1 LTVDDTPKPFARLSA
16 DAPDEAGAAPLRVPP
31 FAVIQQQLIRARDHL
46 DRQVTSLTR
55 MHAFNAR
62 ALAIDNDADFA
73 TAIAEALVEIFEL
86 DFGVC
91 WLCDSDGTPSQSAG
105 MLGLAVDTQVL
116 QAAGSWLAQSRVP
129 SPQGDAWI
137 LDAQALALLGPRL
150 AVSQAV
156 CATCTGA
163 DGRTDALLLCGVTV
177 ARAGFFETLT
187 PNLCKA
193 IGFFAQQ
200 LAALLENRRSRATIE
215 SQLADLRNERGL
227 LRTLLAALPDPVW
240 LKDTQGRYLACNPR
254 FERFIG
260 APEQAILGR
269 TAGDFFDPARAESF
283 RARDRTAI
291 AEGIPIQDEEWVTF
305 PDDGHRELMET
316 TKVPIFA
323 GDGSP
328 IGVLGIGHDL
338 TGRKRTEQRLKLAI
352 DVAQI
357 VHWEL
362 DLTSGGLTFDR
373 GMLPILGLRAD
384 DVLDSLTAWMARIHP
399 DDLPEFQS
407 RMEQAMRAPGT
418 PVFEA
423 EYRLRHSDGHHVWLH
438 TIGTVVER
446 LADGTPLLAVGAST
460 NISKRKIAEEAI
472 RLSEANYRELVTHAN
487 VVILRLGLD
496 GTISYFNQF
505 AERLF
510 GYELGELLG
519 RQAVG
524 SIVPRVESST
534 GRDLSGVVAQVVAN
548 PAALAD
554 IEFEAVTRAG
564 RRLLLRWSNRVILD
578 TGGVPAGVLCIGQ
591 DVTERSLAEARL
603 RESEFFLR
611 ESQTIGRLGGW
622 RADPRQNTVMWTH
635 GVYAIVERPLD
646 YRPDLETAL
655 DTYAPGSREQVV
667 ARLAQ
672 AMQTGE
678 AFDIQVE
685 VIGAETGRRKWTEL
699 RGFAHR
705 SGDGRI
711 DYLMGTLQDIT
722 DQKQAEIEL
731 QQHREHLQD
740 LVRERTAELEA
751 LNRRLRLSDL
761 RLNAMLAMSQRA
773 SQMTEG
779 ELLQHGIDEAVR
791 LTESRVGY
799 LHMVNEDQQT
809 LRLVT
814 WSKDTL
820 AQCTANHDAHYPIAQ
835 AGIWADCVRQMQ
847 PVTHNDFPR
856 LTHRHGYPQGH
867 VELQRHLGAPVIEQ
881 GQARMLIGVG
891 NKATDYDESDARE
904 LQIIGNDLWR
914 IYTRRRDEI
923 QLAEA
928 KLAAEAANVT
938 KSAFLANMS
947 HEIRTPLN
955 AITGMAHL
963 LKRDGVTSR
972 QAERL
977 DAIDAAGRHLLEV
990 INAVLDLS
998 KIEAG
1003 KFTLEEAAL
1012 SVSAVV
1018 GNVASLVYDR
1028 AQAKNLKLVVET
1040 SDLPPQLL
1048 GDATRLQQ
1056 ALLNYAVNAIKFTDH
1071 GSVTIRT
1078 RIAESAAASLLV
1090 RFEVEDTGIGIDPA
1104 VQHKLFT
1111 AFEQADNSTSRQ
1123 YGGTGLGL
1131 AITKKLAALMDGEA
1145 GLDSLPGVG
1154 SRFWFT
1160 ARLKRPSA
1168 IAAAA
1173 AAAPDQ
1179 SAEQRLLLEH
1189 AGKRILLAEDE
1200 PINREITMELLSYV
1214 GLVVE
1219 VAEDGLQAVDL
1230 AQHRAFDLIL
1240 MDMQMPNLDGLQ
1252 ATERI
1257 RQGPG
1262 ARRLPILAMT
1272 ANAFA
1277 DDKARCLAAGM
1288 DDFISK
1294 PVSPTVLF
1302 ETLLRWLSPPAAS
1315 SRH

>member
-1 LTVDDTPKPFARLSA
+1 MDDISKPVGET
-16 DAPDEAGAAPLRVPP
+16 APDVPVAPGEAGAAPLRVPP
-31 FAVIQQQLIRARDHL
+31 YSVIQQQLIQARDHL
-46 DRQVTSLTR
+46 DRQVTCLTR
-55 MHAFNAR
+55 MHAFSAR

-91 WLCDSDGTPSQSAG
+91 WLCDADGTPRQPAG

-116 QAAGSWLAQSRVP
+116 QATGSWLAQVP
-129 SPQGDAWI
+129 APVPPRDAWI
-137 LDAQALALLGPRL
+137 LDTPALAELGPRL
-150 AVSQAV
+150 AVNQAIR
-156 CATCTGA
+156 ATCLG
-163 DGRTDALLLCGVTV
+163 TDSRASALLLCGVTA
-177 ARAGFFETLT
+177 ARARFFETLT
-187 PNLCKA
+187 PSLCKA
-193 IGFFAQQ
+193 VGFFAQQ
-200 LAALLENRRSRATIE
+200 LAALLENRRSRATIG
-215 SQLADLRNERGL
+215 SQLAELRKERGL

-240 LKDTQGRYLACNPR
+240 LKDAQGRYLACNPR

-260 APEQAILGR
+260 APEQAVLGR
-269 TAGDFFDPARAESF
+269 TAGDFFDPARAESY
-283 RARDRTAI
+283 RTRDRTAI
-291 AEGIPIQDEEWVTF
+291 DRGIPIQDEEWVTF

-316 TKVPIFA
+316 TKVPLFA

-338 TGRKRTEQRLKLAI
+338 TGRKRIEQRLKLAI

-362 DLTSGGLTFDR
+362 DFASGGLTFDR

-384 DVLDSLTAWMARIHP
+384 DVLDSLAAWMARIHP
-399 DDLPEFQS
+399 DDLPEFQA
-407 RMEQAMRAPGT
+407 RMEQAIRAPGS
-418 PVFEA
+418 PIFEA
-423 EYRLRHSDGHHVWLH
+423 EYRLRHSDGHDVWLH
-438 TIGTVVER
+438 TIGTVAER
-446 LADGTPLLAVGAST
+446 LADGTPVLAVGAST
-460 NISKRKIAEEAI
+460 NISKRKLAEEAI

-487 VVILRLGLD
+487 VVILRLGPD
-496 GTISYFNQF
+496 GTIHYANPF
-505 AERLF
+505 AEQLF
-510 GYELGELLG
+510 GHEPGALLG
-519 RQAVG
+519 QAAVG
-524 SIVPRVESST
+524 CVVPPVESSS
-534 GRDLSGVVAQVVAN
+534 GRDLASLVAQVLAN
-548 PAALAD
+548 PSALAD
-554 IEFEAVTRAG
+554 IEFEARTRDG
-564 RRLLLRWSNRVILD
+564 RRLLVRWSNRAIVD
-578 TGGVPAGVLCIGQ
+578 VAGTPAGVLCIGR
-591 DVTERSLAEARL
+591 DVTE
-603 RESEFFLR
+603 
-611 ESQTIGRLGGW
+611 Q
-622 RADPRQNTVMWTH
+622 
-635 GVYAIVERPLD
+635 
-646 YRPDLETAL
+646 
-655 DTYAPGSREQVV
+655 
-667 ARLAQ
+667 
-672 AMQTGE
+672 
-678 AFDIQVE
+678 
-685 VIGAETGRRKWTEL
+685 RRV
-699 RGFAHR
+699 
-705 SGDGRI
+705 
-711 DYLMGTLQDIT
+711 
-722 DQKQAEIEL
+722 EIEL

-740 LVRERTAELEA
+740 LVHERTAELEA

-799 LHMVNEDQQT
+799 LHLVSEDLQT
-809 LRLVT
+809 LHLVT

-820 AQCTANHDAHYPIAQ
+820 AQCTATSETHYPIAQ

-847 PVTHNDFPR
+847 PVTHNDFPH
-856 LTHRHGYPQGH
+856 LPHRRGYPQGH
-867 VELQRHLGAPVIEQ
+867 VELQRHLGVPVIEH

-891 NKATDYDESDARE
+891 NKVTDYDESDARE

-977 DAIDAAGRHLLEV
+977 DAIDAAGQHLLEV

-1012 SVSAVV
+1012 SVGAVV

-1028 AQAKNLKLVVET
+1028 AQAKNLKLIVES

-1056 ALLNYAVNAIKFTDH
+1056 ALLNYAVNAVKFTNQ

-1078 RIAESAAASLLV
+1078 RIAESATSSLLV
-1090 RFEVEDTGIGIDPA
+1090 RFEVEDTGIGIDPD
-1104 VQHKLFT
+1104 VQHKLFA

-1145 GLDSLPGVG
+1145 GLDSRPGLG

-1173 AAAPDQ
+1173 AAAPNA
-1179 SAEQRLLLEH
+1179 SAEQQLLLEH

-1200 PINREITMELLSYV
+1200 PINREITLELLSYV

-1219 VAEDGLQAVDL
+1219 VAEDGLQAVDR
-1230 AQHRAFDLIL
+1230 AQHQAFDLIL

-1257 RQGPG
+1257 RQCLGT
-1262 ARRLPILAMT
+1262 RRLPILAMT

-1277 DDKARCLAAGM
+1277 EDKARCLAAGM

-1302 ETLLRWLSPPAAS
+1302 ETLLRWLRAADEGPGAFK
-1315 SRH
+1315 RPG

>member
-1 LTVDDTPKPFARLSA
+1 VDDTPKPFAGSSA
-16 DAPDEAGAAPLRVPP
+16 DAPDDAGAAQLRVPP
-31 FAVIQQQLIRARDHL
+31 YAVMQQQLIQARDRL
-46 DRQVTSLTR
+46 DRQVTTLTR

-62 ALAIDNDADFA
+62 ALAIDNDAEFA

-91 WLCDSDGTPSQSAG
+91 WLCNADGTLRQPAG
-105 MLGLAVDTQVL
+105 MLGLAVEGPVL
-116 QAAGSWLAQSRVP
+116 QAAGEWLAQAQAR
-129 SPQGDAWI
+129 SPQRDAWI
-137 LDAQALALLGPRL
+137 LDAPALARIGPAL
-150 AVSQAV
+150 AVNQAIG
-156 CATCTGA
+156 ATCLGEE
-163 DGRTDALLLCGVTV
+163 GRADALLLCGVTV
-177 ARAGFFETLT
+177 ARARFFEALT
-187 PNLCKA
+187 PDLCKA
-193 IGFFAQQ
+193 IGLFAQQ
-200 LAALLENRRSRATIE
+200 LAALQENRSNRNTIAR
-215 SQLADLRNERGL
+215 QLADLRNERGL
-227 LRTLLAALPDPVW
+227 LRTVLAALPDPVW

-254 FERFIG
+254 FEQFIG

-291 AEGIPIQDEEWVTF
+291 TQGTSIQHEEWVTF

-323 GDGSP
+323 SDGSP

-338 TGRKRTEQRLKLAI
+338 TGRKRIEQRLKLAI

-362 DLTSGGLTFDR
+362 DLASGGLTFDR

-384 DVLDSLTAWMARIHP
+384 DALDSLAAWMARVHP
-399 DDLPEFQS
+399 EDLPGFQT
-407 RMEQAMRAPGT
+407 RMEQAIRAPGA
-418 PVFEA
+418 PIFEA
-423 EYRLRHSDGHHVWLH
+423 EYRLAHSDGHHVWLH

-472 RLSEANYRELVTHAN
+472 RLSEANYRELVTHAS
-487 VVILRLGLD
+487 VVIVRLGPD
-496 GTISYFNQF
+496 GTIHYANPF

-510 GYELGELLG
+510 GHEPGALLG
-519 RQAVG
+519 RAAVG
-524 SIVPRVESST
+524 CIVPPVESSS
-534 GRDLSGVVAQVVAN
+534 GRDLAGLVAQVLAD
-548 PAALAD
+548 PSALAD
-554 IEFEAVTRAG
+554 IEFEALTSDG
-564 RRLLLRWSNRVILD
+564 RRLLVRWSNRAIAD
-578 TGGVPAGVLCIGQ
+578 AAGAPAGVLCIGR
-591 DVTERSLAEARL
+591 DVTE
-603 RESEFFLR
+603 
-611 ESQTIGRLGGW
+611 Q
-622 RADPRQNTVMWTH
+622 
-635 GVYAIVERPLD
+635 
-646 YRPDLETAL
+646 
-655 DTYAPGSREQVV
+655 
-667 ARLAQ
+667 
-672 AMQTGE
+672 
-678 AFDIQVE
+678 
-685 VIGAETGRRKWTEL
+685 RRV
-699 RGFAHR
+699 
-705 SGDGRI
+705 
-711 DYLMGTLQDIT
+711 
-722 DQKQAEIEL
+722 EIEL

-773 SQMTEG
+773 SQMTES

-799 LHMVNEDQQT
+799 LHMVNEDTQT

-820 AQCTANHDAHYPIAQ
+820 AQCTATHDAHYPIAQ

-856 LTHRHGYPQGH
+856 LAHRRGYPPGH
-867 VELQRHLGAPVIEQ
+867 IELQRHLGVPVIEQ
-881 GQARMLIGVG
+881 GRARMLIGVG

-1028 AQAKNLKLVVET
+1028 AQAKNLKLVVES

-1056 ALLNYAVNAIKFTDH
+1056 ALLNYAVNAIKFTNH

-1078 RIAESAAASLLV
+1078 RIAESASASLLV

-1104 VQHKLFT
+1104 VQHKLFA

-1145 GLDSLPGVG
+1145 GLDSLPGMG

-1160 ARLKRPSA
+1160 ARLKRLSA
-1168 IAAAA
+1168 VAATAAAV
-1173 AAAPDQ
+1173 PNQ

-1189 AGKRILLAEDE
+1189 AGKRVLLAEDE

-1262 ARRLPILAMT
+1262 ARQLPILAMT

-1277 DDKARCLAAGM
+1277 EDKARCLAAGM
-1288 DDFISK
+1288 NDFISK

-1302 ETLLRWLSPPAAS
+1302 ETLLRWLSPHRAATCVAAS
-1315 SRH
+1315 G